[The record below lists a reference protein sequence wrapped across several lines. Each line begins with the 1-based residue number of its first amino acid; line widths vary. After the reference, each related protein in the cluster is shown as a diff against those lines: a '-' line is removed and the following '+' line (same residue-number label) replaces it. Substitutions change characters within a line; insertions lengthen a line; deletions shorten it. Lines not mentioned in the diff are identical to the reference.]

1 MGTSSYFADLV
12 MELKLVHDVQAIH
25 AVNIKELLLKDDK
38 SPEVPICFS
47 FYYITAYYLFSVDT
61 GLYEL
66 FV

>member
-25 AVNIKELLLKDDK
+25 AVNIKDLLLKDEI
-38 SPEVPICFS
+38 SPEVHICFK
-47 FYYITAYYLFSVDT
+47 FYYNTACYLFSVDT
-61 GLYEL
+61 CVYEL